1 MIIVRLIAL
10 FFLFF
15 ILSCNSNKSEEEM
28 EELWSKAQT
37 RNLIIERSG
46 TKFNSATD
54 MELAMRDA
62 ETRLQTGGGL
72 LGKGGIA
79 CSGILNNEQK
89 NNNSQTTV
97 SMSINPFLWRG
108 ALETVNFM
116 PLSSADQIG
125 GTIIT
130 DWYSTSANPNE
141 RCKLNIFIS
150 GKSLST
156 ENLKV
161 TTFCQE
167 FKDPTWVNK
176 EVNQEDNIKIEN
188 AILNKAKK
196 LKLQSS

>member
-1 MIIVRLIAL
+1 MIIVRIIAL
-10 FFLFF
+10 FFLLF
-15 ILSCNSNKSEEEM
+15 ILSCNSNKSDEEM
-28 EELWSKAQT
+28 DELWSKAQT
-37 RNLIIERSG
+37 RNEIIERSG

-79 CSGILNNEQK
+79 FSGILNNDQK
-89 NNNSQTTV
+89 NNNSQTTI
-97 SMSINPFLWRG
+97 SMSTNPFLWRG
-108 ALETVNFM
+108 ALETINFM

-141 RCKLNIFIS
+141 RCKLNVFIS